1 MDRTYSPGMPR
12 RAFVATM
19 AGGLIAAPVAAGAQ
33 QTQQR
38 YRVGV
43 VLQGGPFYAM
53 IDGFRDG
60 LKDLG
65 FEEGR
70 QYLLHIRDVKGDPKA
85 LQETARALE
94 QEKVD
99 VIYSLSTSVTLAVKH
114 ATASVPIVFYVGTDP
129 VVVGLVKSYA
139 KPGGRL
145 TGVHSQTTEL
155 DSKRLEILK
164 EMFPKLRRVATFYDP
179 GNRTARESAR
189 SVREAARQL
198 RIELVERHVASVEE
212 LRAGLQALKPG
223 EADGLSH
230 VADAMV
236 TSQTRL
242 VVDVAR
248 AKRLPTI
255 SFERS
260 FVTEG
265 GLASYGVS
273 FQAVGRQAAKY
284 VHRVLLGTSP
294 AELPIERADRFEL
307 VINLKTAKA
316 LDLTIPPSLLQ
327 RADQVIE

>member
-19 AGGLIAAPVAAGAQ
+19 AGVLIAAPVAAGAQ

-99 VIYSLSTSVTLAVKH
+99 VIYSLSTSVTLAVKQ

-164 EMFPKLRRVATFYDP
+164 EMFPKLRRVATFYAPAIGPP
-179 GNRTARESAR
+179 GRARDRSGRPRGSSA
-189 SVREAARQL
+189 S
-198 RIELVERHVASVEE
+198 S
-212 LRAGLQALKPG
+212 
-223 EADGLSH
+223 S
-230 VADAMV
+230 
-236 TSQTRL
+236 S
-242 VVDVAR
+242 
-248 AKRLPTI
+248 
-255 SFERS
+255 S
-260 FVTEG
+260 
-265 GLASYGVS
+265 
-273 FQAVGRQAAKY
+273 
-284 VHRVLLGTSP
+284 GTSRRSRSCGP
-294 AELPIERADRFEL
+294 GCRRSSPGRRMASPTWRTRW
-307 VINLKTAKA
+307 
-316 LDLTIPPSLLQ
+316 
-327 RADQVIE
+327 

>member
-1 MDRTYSPGMPR
+1 M
-12 RAFVATM
+12 ATM

-60 LKDLG
+60 LKELG

-85 LQETARALE
+85 LLETARALE

-179 GNRTARESAR
+179 GNRAARESAR

-223 EADGLSH
+223 QADGLSKRW
-230 VADAMV
+230 AGRRPS
-236 TSQTRL
+236 TSTGCSWGR
-242 VVDVAR
+242 AR
-248 AKRLPTI
+248 QSCRSRGPTGSSWSSTSRPPKR
-255 SFERS
+255 SASRS
-260 FVTEG
+260 RRR
-265 GLASYGVS
+265 SCS
-273 FQAVGRQAAKY
+273 GRI
-284 VHRVLLGTSP
+284 R
-294 AELPIERADRFEL
+294 
-307 VINLKTAKA
+307 
-316 LDLTIPPSLLQ
+316 
-327 RADQVIE
+327 